1 MTPTPKPEHG
11 LGLGVAITSVIIL
24 AAILA
29 TIVYLKLTR
38 ADVTEKPAATTQ
50 STLPARSG
58 REGDARILRRRR
70 AVLAWTSRQPHT
82 SPTSASESGPTVIA
96 ALAPGPAPRR
106 KRSPRFTEAGFER
119 SAHAFAV
126 SSSARLSS
134 R

>member
-1 MTPTPKPEHG
+1 MSEPMTPTPKPEHG

-29 TIVYLKLTR
+29 TVVYLKLAR

-70 AVLAWTSRQPHT
+70 
-82 SPTSASESGPTVIA
+82 
-96 ALAPGPAPRR
+96 RR
-106 KRSPRFTEAGFER
+106 
-119 SAHAFAV
+119 
-126 SSSARLSS
+126 ARLGLQAAAHVPHQ
-134 R
+134 